1 MSTTTLITILIILL
15 VILIPLLLSY
25 LVYPDEKI
33 NKQVTVKKT
42 DLKPV
47 ISKDKPLSFEEIST
61 IFSHKESSKE
71 DFIQAIE
78 QLIKYHGKIH
88 AKLGDLPHPDYK
100 RYNALIIKLC
110 KNPKSDKDVIIL
122 LDQKLRAINP
132 KYALNIDEAI
142 NKGLAARGF

>member
-33 NKQVTVKKT
+33 KKKITQKSPKQ
-42 DLKPV
+42 KPV
-47 ISKDKPLSFEEIST
+47 LNKDKPLSFEEISA
-61 IFSHKESSKE
+61 IFSNQESSKE
-71 DFIQAIE
+71 DFRQAIE
-78 QLIKYHGKIH
+78 MLIKHHGKIH

-110 KNPKSDKDVIIL
+110 KNPSSDKDVIIL
-122 LDQKLRAINP
+122 LDQKLRARNP
-132 KYALNIDEAI
+132 KYSLNIDEAI
-142 NKGLAARGF
+142 NKGLAGRGF